1 MIYWTVR
8 FTLVLL
14 KLMTTA
20 WWQFCFDPQPLNI
33 SVSLPKHHT
42 TIQRTMLGNFMTT
55 TSLISS
61 SLILVLTEIE
71 IGELLTV
78 AVCTRD
84 SAFNTIE
91 TVFSRIVE
99 QIPFKKDSLH
109 CNSLENLKAALIPQM
124 IACPETELSA
134 LQLATCHQLVPC
146 ALSIQ

>member
-1 MIYWTVR
+1 MAT
-8 FTLVLL
+8 TL
-14 KLMTTA
+14 
-20 WWQFCFDPQPLNI
+20 
-33 SVSLPKHHT
+33 
-42 TIQRTMLGNFMTT
+42 
-55 TSLISS
+55 LISS
-61 SLILVLTEIE
+61 SLILMLAELE
-71 IGELLTV
+71 IGDLLIV